1 MILVSILAISSNS
14 AKAMKLFLN
23 KFLNIYNF
31 ISYLIVINMY
41 DLPFLVCYIPI
52 ILIKQD
58 IYYFFIL
65 QTFMSQNILINNF
78 TICKWSFKDFQV

>member
-58 IYYFFIL
+58 IYFFIL
-65 QTFMSQNILINNF
+65 QTFMSQNILINF